1 MGVLRSPPGPSLTL
15 GGMEVAIRMNARQF
29 RAMADRCHELLRV
42 AVRDD
47 LREQLRQWATDFEAE
62 AETLDKTVDRSGI
75 GKARALQD

>member
-1 MGVLRSPPGPSLTL
+1 MGILTSPPGSSLTL

-47 LREQLRQWATDFEAE
+47 VREQLRQWATDFEAE